1 MPFLPD
7 AREYRAMPVEI
18 VDRAEDIATGSE
30 ANSMKVR
37 GYCTTYNEFYQLHG
51 GPDFEVWERV
61 APGAFSEADESDVIM
76 QYDHQGHVYARMSN
90 KTLTLFDDEHGHGME
105 AELNGTTI
113 GRQLFEEIRGG
124 YTTKMSMGFTIAE
137 MEKTER
143 WENLGETGEKLIIEV
158 TLTKIKKLYDVSAV
172 SLPANPGT
180 EIGARAFDGMLTRS
194 AYLNGVIEEARKEVA
209 EKREADRLRE
219 EIALKIK
226 LMEV

>member
-1 MPFLPD
+1 MFSFFL
-7 AREYRAMPVEI
+7 RI
-18 VDRAEDIATGSE
+18 T
-30 ANSMKVR
+30 
-37 GYCTTYNEFYQLHG
+37 
-51 GPDFEVWERV
+51 
-61 APGAFSEADESDVIM
+61 
-76 QYDHQGHVYARMSN
+76 
-90 KTLTLFDDEHGHGME
+90 
-105 AELNGTTI
+105 
-113 GRQLFEEIRGG
+113 
-124 YTTKMSMGFTIAE
+124 
-137 MEKTER
+137 
-143 WENLGETGEKLIIEV
+143 LIIEV